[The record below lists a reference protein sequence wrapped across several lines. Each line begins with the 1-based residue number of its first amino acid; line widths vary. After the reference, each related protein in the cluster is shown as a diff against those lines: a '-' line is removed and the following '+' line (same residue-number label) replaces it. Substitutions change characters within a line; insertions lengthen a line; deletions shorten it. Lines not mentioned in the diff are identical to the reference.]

1 MNKSRATPMFRSQI
15 NRTRPV
21 RVTEKRPE
29 NYEEDK
35 ERVVSQ
41 KPGKEG
47 VLRRRYWQTFMFC

>member
-1 MNKSRATPMFRSQI
+1 MRRYLMNKSRATPMFRSQI

-47 VLRRRYWQTFMFC
+47 VLRRRYW